1 LTRPIARAA
10 AGPHATLRLST
21 ILLGLAIVLVTLCAG
36 LARAEGPA
44 GSPIAPSSNPDPR
57 DYRIGIQDKL
67 NITVFQVKDLTVEK
81 MQVDATGRILLPLI
95 GTVQAQG
102 KTTTELSA
110 EIASL
115 LRAKYLKDP
124 QVSVVVEESASQK
137 VTVEGAV
144 NEAGVFALRGR
155 TSLLEAV
162 AMAKG
167 PSKNANLGHVAII
180 RTVDGEARSAV
191 FDLAAIQ
198 HGKARNPEILGNDIV
213 VVDDS
218 KAKQFWHELVT
229 SLPAFLVLSYF

>member
-1 LTRPIARAA
+1 MNRRSAAVARMRPDPRPWLAFLALITLVVALMAA
-10 AGPHATLRLST
+10 AG
-21 ILLGLAIVLVTLCAG
+21 
-36 LARAEGPA
+36 ARAEGPHDSA
-44 GSPIAPSSNPDPR
+44 QPFPVNPAAQ
-57 DYRIGIQDKL
+57 DYRIGPQDKL

-95 GTVQAQG
+95 GAVMAQG
-102 KTTTELSA
+102 KTTTELSN
-110 EIASL
+110 EIATL
-115 LRAKYLKDP
+115 LAAKYLRDP

-144 NEAGVFALRGR
+144 NEAGVFPLRGK

-167 PSKNANLGHVAII
+167 PSRNANTKHVAII
-180 RTVDGEARSAV
+180 RNVDGEARAAI

-218 KAKQFWHELVT
+218 KSKQFWHEMVS
-229 SLPAFLVLSYF
+229 SLPAFLIFTYF